1 MPIVSGRFRGYDT
14 MISEGTISAERRE
27 SHNAIEARAA
37 ELFRESSFRNHLYTD
52 KLLAI
57 LMVFQWAAAVAGALW
72 VSPNTWI
79 GETSTTHIHV
89 WAALVVGGILTI
101 FPVLIVILRGGS
113 VLSRHVLAI
122 SQVLFSALLIHLTGG
137 RIETHFHVFGSLAFL
152 AFYRDWKVIIAA
164 TTVVAL
170 DHLIRGLYWP
180 QSVFGILNS
189 TSWRWAEHA
198 GWVIFEDIVLLIAC
212 RRGLV
217 ELRAVGRNQA
227 ELEAVNK
234 GIEREVVA
242 RTADLQTAQKAAEA
256 ASNAKSEF
264 LANMSHEIRTP
275 MTAILGYTENLL
287 DPDLSDSDKLSAL
300 HTVRRNSEHL
310 LQIINDILDLSKIEA
325 GKLAVEQLRCSPVQL
340 AAEVQ
345 SLMQVRAGAKNIA
358 LNTEF
363 IGPVPESIES
373 DPTRLRQILV
383 NLVGNAIKFTES
395 GGVRIITRLVD
406 GPEGEVQGGANVP
419 RMQFDVLDTGIGM
432 TEEQVG
438 RLFQPFTQADTST
451 TRRFGGTGLGLS
463 ISVRLAEMLGGG
475 IAVESTPGE
484 GSLFRLT
491 VGAGSLEGVKM
502 LEDPATAIFAKPG
515 APGAATNAGI
525 GRAHV

>member
-1 MPIVSGRFRGYDT
+1 

-256 ASNAKSEF
+256 AS
-264 LANMSHEIRTP
+264 
-275 MTAILGYTENLL
+275 
-287 DPDLSDSDKLSAL
+287 
-300 HTVRRNSEHL
+300 
-310 LQIINDILDLSKIEA
+310 SK
-325 GKLAVEQLRCSPVQL
+325 
-340 AAEVQ
+340 
-345 SLMQVRAGAKNIA
+345 
-358 LNTEF
+358 
-363 IGPVPESIES
+363 
-373 DPTRLRQILV
+373 
-383 NLVGNAIKFTES
+383 
-395 GGVRIITRLVD
+395 
-406 GPEGEVQGGANVP
+406 
-419 RMQFDVLDTGIGM
+419 
-432 TEEQVG
+432 
-438 RLFQPFTQADTST
+438 
-451 TRRFGGTGLGLS
+451 
-463 ISVRLAEMLGGG
+463 
-475 IAVESTPGE
+475 
-484 GSLFRLT
+484 
-491 VGAGSLEGVKM
+491 
-502 LEDPATAIFAKPG
+502 
-515 APGAATNAGI
+515 
-525 GRAHV
+525 